1 VKRDFLTL
9 LDITAA
15 ELTRILDLSAEDKAA
30 GTISRPLAGKILG
43 LIFEKPST
51 RTRVSFEAG
60 IRKLG
65 GDTVF
70 LSSRDL
76 QMGRGETIGDT
87 GRVLS
92 SYLDGL
98 VVRTFGHGI
107 LTELAAATTIPVVNA
122 LTDLHHPCEALADL
136 LTMREAFGTLAG
148 LPVAYV
154 GDGNNVAN
162 SLIEAAALAGL
173 DMRIASPDGYTVDPG
188 VVAAA
193 RAAAPGLRLTL
204 TDDPRAAVAG
214 TKVIYTDV
222 WTSMG
227 QEGEEEGRRAIFA
240 PYRVDRA
247 LLDSAAPGAK
257 AMHCLPAHRGEEIS
271 ADVIDSADSLV
282 WEQAANRLWAQMG
295 LLRILYQ
302 GETT

>member
-1 VKRDFLTL
+1 VTRDFLTL
-9 LDITAA
+9 LSITPA
-15 ELTRILDLSAEDKAA
+15 ELARILDLSSEDKRATA
-30 GTISRPLAGKILG
+30 RTRPLAGKVLG

-51 RTRVSFEAG
+51 RTRVSFEVG

-65 GDTVF
+65 GETVF

-76 QMGRGETIGDT
+76 QMGRGESIADT

-98 VVRTFGHGI
+98 IVRTFGHGI
-107 LTELAAATTIPVVNA
+107 LTELADSATIPVINA
-122 LTDLHHPCEALADL
+122 LSDLHHPCEAIADL
-136 LTMREAFGTLAG
+136 MAMREAFGTLAG

-154 GDGNNVAN
+154 GDGNNVAH
-162 SLIEAAALAGL
+162 SLIEAGALAGL
-173 DMRIASPDGYTVDPG
+173 DLRIASPEGYTVDPG
-188 VVAAA
+188 IVDGA
-193 RAAAPGLRLTL
+193 RRACPTLSLTL
-204 TDDPRAAVAG
+204 TTDPIAAVAG
-214 TKVIYTDV
+214 AKVIYTDV

-227 QEGEEEGRRAIFA
+227 QEGEEEGRRKVFA
-240 PYRVDRA
+240 PYRIDRA
-247 LLDSAAPGAK
+247 LMAAAAPGVK
-257 AMHCLPAHRGEEIS
+257 AMHCLPAHRGEEIT

-302 GETT
+302 GDAQ